1 MDHDLIEW
9 KKCDL
14 FLGGDCDMKDNSSST
29 NYRKYVN
36 VIVQEGK
43 KNM

>member
-14 FLGGDCDMKDNSSST
+14 FLGGDCDMKDNSST